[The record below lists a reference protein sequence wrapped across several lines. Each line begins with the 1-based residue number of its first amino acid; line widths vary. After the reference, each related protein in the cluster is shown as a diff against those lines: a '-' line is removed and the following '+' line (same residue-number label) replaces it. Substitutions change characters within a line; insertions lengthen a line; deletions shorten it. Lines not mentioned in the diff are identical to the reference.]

1 MGVASH
7 GDGGDGD
14 GGGDDDD
21 DDDDDDGGGSGGRN
35 VPGSCSTWYEV
46 GKYQVDNPFEKG
58 CECTRVTYTHAT
70 KAFATSC
77 VKNGKVENV
86 TATLIPSPIG
96 MYEGVE
102 FLAEF
107 DCVHHLLGDIS
118 YCYHVFVRNADGSHP
133 QGLIEFAQSFAAK
146 AGLNPQSTTWQVTS
160 QANCIN

>member
-1 MGVASH
+1 MGNLTWNLTSAMLERRSSLQRAMMMMVVVVMMMMTTMATTVEGETCPDPAPSANFTYEAFE
-7 GDGGDGD
+7 G
-14 GGGDDDD
+14 
-21 DDDDDDGGGSGGRN
+21 
-35 VPGSCSTWYEV
+35 TWYEV

-86 TATLIPSPIG
+86 TATLIPSPSG
-96 MYEGVE
+96 PPGVYEGVE

-118 YCYHVFVRNADGSHP
+118 YCYHVFVRN
-133 QGLIEFAQSFAAK
+133 
-146 AGLNPQSTTWQVTS
+146 
-160 QANCIN
+160 